1 MWTITKPEPGDSTL
15 ITDDDRVVGSIAR
28 IKSSLRGVVTRP
40 VRGAIGPDLYRIE
53 VLWSGPSGDIIH
65 ETPLGLVGHFCFP

>member
-28 IKSSLRGVVTRP
+28 FKSSLRGVVTRP
-40 VRGAIGPDLYRIE
+40 VRGATD
-53 VLWSGPSGDIIH
+53 H
-65 ETPLGLVGHFCFP
+65 